1 LRESL
6 QGKPLQRLER
16 CDGKLSRTVLRG
28 LGDGNIPRLP
38 DASDGKMSK
47 RIVLKNKEDAE
58 RHIESLR
65 RSAEE
70 SQFKIDEIS
79 SYSNPL
85 EFLRQIKFEK
95 IGFDPLD
102 AERPLNLIEQVN
114 QTFTYFAS
122 FKAAGY
128 LFDRHKG
135 IDSLTL
141 NLGTRSGL
149 DIESSFDGGIAAE
162 VFAAVHPNNNN
173 RSKRT

>member
-1 LRESL
+1 
-6 QGKPLQRLER
+6 
-16 CDGKLSRTVLRG
+16 
-28 LGDGNIPRLP
+28 
-38 DASDGKMSK
+38 MSK
-47 RIVLKNKEDAE
+47 RIVLKNKEEIE

-65 RSAEE
+65 LSAEE

-79 SYSNPL
+79 SHSNPL

-95 IGFDPLD
+95 LGFDPLD
-102 AERPLNLIEQVN
+102 AERPLNFIEQVN

-141 NLGTRSGL
+141 NLGTRSGS

-162 VFAAVHPNNNN
+162 VFAAVHPNNNKKLQKDIEKVSLVEAQYKYVFFICPDIEEGQYFVN
-173 RSKRT
+173 HGNGVVVWSLGNE